1 MALVPAMHSLMIA
14 VIIPTA
20 FMPTAFMAV
29 LFVTLA
35 IIIFVFVVMFVA
47 TAPVSMTFLLGKN
60 HAGAERQYCDGE
72 DTQPFARFHEFP
84 STLNATVELGLP
96 QETWVLDLKF
106 YLHSQF
112 EPPLTT

>member
-20 FMPTAFMAV
+20 LMAV

-35 IIIFVFVVMFVA
+35 IIIFVFVAMFVA

-106 YLHSQF
+106 YLHSPF
-112 EPPLTT
+112 EPPLTI

>member
-1 MALVPAMHSLMIA
+1 MIA

-20 FMPTAFMAV
+20 FMAV
-29 LFVTLA
+29 LFVTPA
-35 IIIFVFVVMFVA
+35 IIIFVFVAMFV
-47 TAPVSMTFLLGKN
+47 APVSMTFLLGKN
-60 HAGAERQYCDGE
+60 HAGAERQYCYGE

-112 EPPLTT
+112 EPPLTI